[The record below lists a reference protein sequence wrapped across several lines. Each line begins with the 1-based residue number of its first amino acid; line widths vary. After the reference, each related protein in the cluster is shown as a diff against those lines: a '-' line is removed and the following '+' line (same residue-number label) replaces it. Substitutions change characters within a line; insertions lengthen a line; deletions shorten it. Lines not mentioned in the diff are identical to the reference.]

1 MALGPQ
7 RMPSIPIIPV
17 GRKAA
22 PAQLEPSASEAKA
35 ATQFFRNYTQRQARA
50 PMAVWWAARA
60 VAMGVTAMLVMLL
73 LWQPDLGLKL
83 FWGLAV
89 PVLPA
94 LLVLAP
100 GLWRQVCPMA
110 TLNQLPR
117 LGGFTRALDLPA
129 GLKNAAFGISVLL
142 FLAAVSVRVPL
153 LNHSGLVVGL
163 GIVAVLLLAF
173 AGGTVFKG
181 RSGWCGTF
189 CPLAPVQRTYGQA
202 PLIVVRNGYCQPC
215 VGCQKSCYDFN
226 PRAAVFS
233 DVYDE
238 DPRHAAQR
246 RLFMGLLPGL
256 ILGYFLQGPAPDYGT
271 GIYLL
276 ILLGACCASAGA
288 YGLAAA
294 YVPTSPY
301 RVALLFGALALS
313 CFYWFAGPLMVRTLA
328 ALFSADTASS
338 VAWLQSLA
346 QYTGVVLAAVLTA
359 SGLHAER
366 RYKATQRKEAAVT
379 RAAVAQDGKTQFG
392 AGLPLKD
399 RLASS
404 DSAEVTDRQSGITF
418 QVAQDATL
426 LEAIE
431 GAGLKINFG
440 CRAGVCGADPVA
452 VCEGAEHLSPPGDDE
467 LATLRRLG
475 LEGRARLACMCNVSG
490 PVLIDRDPHSAP
502 APQVINI
509 VRAPQVDKA
518 LAAGVQRVVVVGN
531 GVAGMGVADTL
542 RRHSP
547 SLQIDVVGNEPFAFY
562 NRMGIGRL
570 VYDSAGLE
578 GLLLVPP
585 DWPDKQRVQ
594 VHRGVVATRIDR
606 EQRQLHLAGGKVLPY
621 DKLVLATGARST
633 HPDERF
639 MKHANAFVLRSAEDA
654 QSIRHYV
661 MRGKAK
667 RAVVVGGGVLGVEA
681 ADALHHLGLKV
692 TLLQRA
698 DRLMNAQLDA
708 EGGAML
714 KGYLESIGIQ
724 VATGV
729 SVLNYEGEPL
739 LKAAQLAHGPRVR
752 GDVFVAALGI
762 QANSF
767 LAANAGLELGD
778 NGVRVDARMRTS
790 DPHIYAVGDVAAL
803 KGTPRGLWPIGAAH
817 AATAAAAILG
827 EDLPYATPRIVLQLK
842 CDGIDLRSQGD
853 TVARAGDEDFH
864 AREGDTA
871 WWRLV
876 VRHGQL
882 AGGLYVGP
890 PGTAKAFTKLLQQP
904 VDLGP
909 LREQLRAGNLD
920 GLKGQVAIGGSSLGP
935 RTA

>member
-1 MALGPQ
+1 MARPT
-7 RMPSIPIIPV
+7 PSRAIPIVPA
-17 GRKAA
+17 GRQAA
-22 PAQLEPSASEAKA
+22 AAAAEPGAGELKA
-35 ATQFFRNYTQRQARA
+35 ATQFFRNYTQRQPRA
-50 PMAVWWAARA
+50 PMAVWWMART
-60 VAMGVTAMLVMLL
+60 VV
-73 LWQPDLGLKL
+73 LGLTL
-83 FWGLAV
+83 GLVALLIWRPATGLLVFWGLAI
-89 PVLPA
+89 PVVPA
-94 LLVLAP
+94 LLVIAP

-110 TLNQLPR
+110 TLNQVPR

-142 FLAAVSVRVPL
+142 FLAAVSMRVPL

-163 GIVAVLLLAF
+163 VIVGVLVLAF
-173 AGGTVFKG
+173 AGGAVFKG

-233 DVYDE
+233 DIYDE

-256 ILGYFLQGPAPDYGT
+256 ILGYFLQGPEPDYGT
-271 GIYLL
+271 AQYLL
-276 ILLGACCASAGA
+276 VLLGACCASAGA
-288 YGLAAA
+288 YGLAVA

-301 RVALLFGALALS
+301 RVALAFGALALA
-313 CFYWFAGPLMVRTLA
+313 CFYWFAGPLVVRTATTLLTGSA
-328 ALFSADTASS
+328 GTALP
-338 VAWLQSLA
+338 WLQTVS
-346 QYTGVVLAAVLTA
+346 QYAGVVLAAVLAA

-366 RYKATQRKEAAVT
+366 RYLATQRKEAAVK
-379 RAAVAQDGKTQFG
+379 RAATVQEGKTQFG
-392 AGLPLKD
+392 AGRSLKD
-399 RLASS
+399 RLAGG
-404 DSAEVTDRQSGITF
+404 DNAAGTEVTDRQSGITF
-418 QVAQDATL
+418 QVAPDATL

-440 CRAGVCGADPVA
+440 CRAGVCGADAVA
-452 VCEGAEHLSPPGDDE
+452 VCEGAEHLSPPGEDE
-467 LATLRRLG
+467 LATLRRMG
-475 LEGRARLACMCNVSG
+475 LEGRARLACMCSVKG

-502 APQVINI
+502 APKVIPI
-509 VRAPQVDKA
+509 AQAPQVDKA
-518 LAAGVQRVVVVGN
+518 LAAGLQRVVIVGN
-531 GVAGMGVADTL
+531 GVAGMGVADAL
-542 RRHSP
+542 RRQSP

-606 EQRQLHLAGGKVLPY
+606 EAQQLHLAGGKVLPY
-621 DKLVLATGARST
+621 DRLVLATGARST
-633 HPDERF
+633 HPDEAF

-714 KGYLESIGIQ
+714 KAYLESIGIQ

-729 SVLNYEGEPL
+729 SVSGYEGQPL
-739 LKAAQLAHGPRVR
+739 LQAAQLAHGPRVR
-752 GDVFVAALGI
+752 GDIFVAALGI

-767 LAANAGLELGD
+767 LAANAGLTLGD
-778 NGVRVDARMRTS
+778 NGVRVDKRMCTS
-790 DPHIYAVGDVAAL
+790 DPHIFAVGDVADL

-842 CDGIDLRSQGD
+842 CEGIDLRSQGD
-853 TVARAGDEDFH
+853 IVAREGDEDFH
-864 AREGDTA
+864 AREGDAA

-890 PGTAKAFTKLLQQP
+890 PGTAKAFTKLLQRP

-909 LREQLRAGNLD
+909 LREQLRAGSLE
-920 GLKGQVAIGGSSLGP
+920 GLKG
-935 RTA
+935 T